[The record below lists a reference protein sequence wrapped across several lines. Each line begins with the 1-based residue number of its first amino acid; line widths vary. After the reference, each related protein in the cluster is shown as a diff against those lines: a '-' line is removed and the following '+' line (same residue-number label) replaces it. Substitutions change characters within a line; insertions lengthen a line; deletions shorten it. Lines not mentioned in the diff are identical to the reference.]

1 MRNMR
6 LFKERLLI
14 IWTKFLEFVNKVCL
28 LITFFLIPIL
38 LVGILINI
46 FSGFYVT
53 ALIQAIILVFI
64 IYVNKQ
70 L

>member
-6 LFKERLLI
+6 LFKERFLI

-28 LITFFLIPIL
+28 LITFFLIPTLLLYVIL
-38 LVGILINI
+38 SIC
-46 FSGFYVT
+46 SGFYVT
-53 ALIQAIILVFI
+53 ALIQAIILVLI